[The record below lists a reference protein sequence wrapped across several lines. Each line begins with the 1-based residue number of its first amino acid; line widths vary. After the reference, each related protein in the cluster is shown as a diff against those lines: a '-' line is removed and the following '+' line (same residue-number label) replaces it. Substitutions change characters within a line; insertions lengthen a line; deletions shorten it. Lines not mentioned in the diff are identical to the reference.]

1 MSLVIGMEGLNRFL
15 PILGAIS
22 HANGAPLQFLLLG
35 GKGMRLEI
43 MNHLKFVFDITLKQI
58 GSSQRI
64 GRFIAAVVSRER
76 LPRAMHPRA
85 KGQRTLRGSC
95 DCACGVDRSAGPAQQ
110 DRARCRMER

>member
-43 MNHLKFVFDITLKQI
+43 MNHLQFVFDV
-58 GSSQRI
+58 
-64 GRFIAAVVSRER
+64 A
-76 LPRAMHPRA
+76 
-85 KGQRTLRGSC
+85 
-95 DCACGVDRSAGPAQQ
+95 
-110 DRARCRMER
+110 